1 MKNKNKSTNKNLNL
15 YQYFS
20 LKSDKEKFRFL
31 FVQELRR
38 YFSFDLEEA
47 EGEIKEEIK
56 EEIDTSEIYVLET
69 LSYKE
74 TYEELFRRVFVEELL
89 RILLNKNLR
98 FVENNTVNDEKEEI
112 PAPVELNQIEE
123 NENELL
129 DKSLNKNDE
138 FSVING
144 KVYKREYIAKVKI
157 AEKPEKKVLKEN
169 KPIFI
174 YTPLRFV
181 ETPKKEKNKK

>member
-1 MKNKNKSTNKNLNL
+1 MKNKNKSTNENLNL

-38 YFSFDLEEA
+38 YFSLDLEEA
-47 EGEIKEEIK
+47 EEEIKEEIK

-74 TYEELFRRVFVEELL
+74 TDKELFRRVFVEELL

-98 FVENNTVNDEKEEI
+98 FVENSTVNDDEKEEI
-112 PAPVELNQIEE
+112 PTPVVSNQIEE
-123 NENELL
+123 NKDDLL
-129 DKSLNKNDE
+129 DNSLNKNDE

-157 AEKPEKKVLKEN
+157 AEKPT
-169 KPIFI
+169 F
-174 YTPLRFV
+174 
-181 ETPKKEKNKK
+181 